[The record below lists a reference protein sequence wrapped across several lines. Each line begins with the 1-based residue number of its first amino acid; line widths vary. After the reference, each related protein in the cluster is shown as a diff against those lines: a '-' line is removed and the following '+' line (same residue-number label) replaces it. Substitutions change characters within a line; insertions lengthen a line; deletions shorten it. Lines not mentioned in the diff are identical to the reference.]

1 MIVVS
6 DAHLAAIARHAES
19 DRTEECCG
27 LMLGRFA
34 DDGTKIVRE
43 LFPIDN
49 ARESDARHNRF
60 LIGPMEMLRGE
71 RHARGLGLDI
81 VGIYHSHPNAPA
93 KPSQFDLDH
102 AWPVYSY
109 IIVSVTSDGAG
120 PLRSWELREDR
131 SGFDEERI
139 DPLADGTVPDH

>member
-1 MIVVS
+1 VIVVS

-34 DDGTKIVRE
+34 DDGTKIVRD
-43 LFPIDN
+43 LLPIDN

-109 IIVSVTSDGAG
+109 IIVSVTADGAG

-139 DPLADGTVPDH
+139 DNLAGGTVPGL